1 MQNRDDLNKKKVSD
15 NGAFNRIPKVLLNY
29 IFEFFPRNHDPNNP
43 KKLNPELRNLRLTN
57 KSFNEVATTV
67 CKNKHLLFKS
77 PFITKMVKADDEYFA
92 VSNLSYYVSSYWAPY
107 SPSMNELAERKRLDT
122 EEQLATVYN
131 ATHFYL
137 FKTQK
142 EALAFRENL
151 PEAKMADSHES
162 RVITKAVIK
171 KHTKLLELSYKTSIL
186 DELHQQMH
194 EKFKECNEAVR
205 KKLDQQLLFK
215 LWGEL
220 EQINDKIKNPQN
232 YTVSNL
238 MLRAERADLKL
249 IGIYTPHNDEPI
261 AYYDENY
268 VREESKTNPTHFGQ
282 KISDQIESKCIIL

>member
-1 MQNRDDLNKKKVSD
+1 
-15 NGAFNRIPKVLLNY
+15 
-29 IFEFFPRNHDPNNP
+29 
-43 KKLNPELRNLRLTN
+43 
-57 KSFNEVATTV
+57 
-67 CKNKHLLFKS
+67 
-77 PFITKMVKADDEYFA
+77 MVKADDEYFA

-142 EALAFRENL
+142 EALAFKENL

-205 KKLDQQLLFK
+205 KKLDQ
-215 LWGEL
+215 
-220 EQINDKIKNPQN
+220 
-232 YTVSNL
+232 
-238 MLRAERADLKL
+238 
-249 IGIYTPHNDEPI
+249 
-261 AYYDENY
+261 
-268 VREESKTNPTHFGQ
+268 
-282 KISDQIESKCIIL
+282 